1 MLLAAFDVND
11 DTVALKKAIFPEI
24 IAELKNLALDKHG
37 RKVWFSFFFFLV
49 SCCGAVQVLLYLLA
63 PRSPKYFIP
72 EFISLLSQGDGNPN
86 RLALSAVSCRS
97 HALMQQEGPIRP
109 CRRAARGNRP

>member
-37 RKVWFSFFFFLV
+37 RKVVSFSSFLLM
-49 SCCGAVQVLLYLLA
+49 SHAAMQVLLYLLA

-86 RLALSAVSCRS
+86 RLALSVISCLPLT
-97 HALMQQEGPIRP
+97 HLQQEGPICP
-109 CRRAARGNRP
+109 CR